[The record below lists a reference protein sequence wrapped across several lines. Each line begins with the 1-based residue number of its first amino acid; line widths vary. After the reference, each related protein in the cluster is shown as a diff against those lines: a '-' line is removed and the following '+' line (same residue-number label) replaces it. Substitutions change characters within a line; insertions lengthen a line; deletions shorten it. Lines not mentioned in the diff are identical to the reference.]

1 MPKACFR
8 SQADESRT
16 LPQRAGARRGFAATP
31 RTNAACLFR
40 RKRLWSLI
48 FKLCSFLIRVCS
60 VFPCCHCLLCLFE
73 GREGVLFIQGGGRGG
88 GWRCNL
94 CGTQSGLSHGLPQ
107 CPQALWPALA
117 SLFVTRSI
125 ELSASMPGL
134 LCLLGFFV
142 VASLDVVLSVRLSS
156 RPLQGHFD

>member
-1 MPKACFR
+1 MTAGPSVLGVR
-8 SQADESRT
+8 SVCERTTLCRKPVSAPRRMNPRVSRT

-73 GREGVLFIQGGGRGG
+73 GREGVLFIQGGGRGWG
-88 GWRCNL
+88 GGGVISVEHRVAFL
-94 CGTQSGLSHGLPQ
+94 MDFPSVLKLFGL
-107 CPQALWPALA
+107 LWPA
-117 SLFVTRSI
+117 
-125 ELSASMPGL
+125 
-134 LCLLGFFV
+134 
-142 VASLDVVLSVRLSS
+142 SS
-156 RPLQGHFD
+156 SHGQ